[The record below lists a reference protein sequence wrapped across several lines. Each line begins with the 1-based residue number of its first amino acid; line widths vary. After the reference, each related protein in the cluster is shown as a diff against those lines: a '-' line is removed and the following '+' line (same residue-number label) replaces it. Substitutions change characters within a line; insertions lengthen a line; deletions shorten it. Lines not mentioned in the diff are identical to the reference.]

1 MKNEVLEIFLVD
13 DNIKYLKEIKAG
25 FKEYPNFTITTF
37 ATGELCMAK
46 IEEKPDIIITDYNLN
61 AVDKT
66 AFNGIK
72 FLDAIIG
79 QNLNIP
85 VIVLSAQDK
94 IEIAISCMHHGA
106 FDYVV
111 KSETA
116 IIRLQKIIAR
126 ILELRKMEKR
136 LNWYIEKM

>member
-1 MKNEVLEIFLVD
+1 MKNEKLNIFLVD
-13 DNIKYLKEIKAG
+13 DNVKYLKEIKNG
-25 FKEYPNFTITTF
+25 FKEFPHFKIETF

-46 IEEKPDIIITDYNLN
+46 IHEKPDIIITDYNLN

-66 AFNGIK
+66 AYNGII
-72 FLDAIIG
+72 FLDAIMH

-94 IEIAISCMHHGA
+94 IEIAVSCMHHGA

-116 IIRLQKIIAR
+116 TIRLQKIIAR
-126 ILELRKMEKR
+126 IIEIRKMERK
-136 LNWYIEKM
+136 LNWYIDKM